1 METIASLE
9 NETEKRNEGYVERK
23 ETLIENFIWKHKIYS
38 SLSVHANPIQTEC
51 KNLLAPERV

>member
-1 METIASLE
+1 MATIATLE
-9 NETEKRNEGYVERK
+9 NETEKRNEGYVEGK

-38 SLSVHANPIQTEC
+38 SLSNANPIQTEC